1 MGIIRIV
8 DWGIFVFLLYVGVV
22 ILMGRKIFL
31 LLFFCYCIFFGN
43 GYEKILD
50 FIVVLD
56 LKKLVDFIE
65 SLICGMFIK
74 IK

>member
-8 DWGIFVFLLYVGVV
+8 DLGIFVFLLYVGVV

-31 LLFFCYCIFFGN
+31 LLFFCYCIFLGN
-43 GYEKILD
+43 GYENILD